1 MSGKKGHGKAAS
13 GKKTGRAATPA
24 LQVCADAGVD
34 HEVREFDHH
43 TTNYGEEAAEM
54 LASEGIEA
62 DQIFKTLLI
71 DLAAGTE
78 PKPDLA
84 VAVVPVTGRLSL
96 KHAAVALKERGY
108 GHGKASM
115 AKPKDAERSSGY
127 ITGGISPLGQ
137 KHRLPTVIDETALLC
152 DTMYVSG
159 GKRGLDIGLS
169 PQDLISLTD
178 ATTAD
183 ILEGH

>member
-1 MSGKKGHGKAAS
+1 M
-13 GKKTGRAATPA
+13 
-24 LQVCADAGVD
+24 
-34 HEVREFDHH
+34 
-43 TTNYGEEAAEM
+43 
-54 LASEGIEA
+54 
-62 DQIFKTLLI
+62 
-71 DLAAGTE
+71 
-78 PKPDLA
+78 
-84 VAVVPVTGRLSL
+84 VPVTGRLSL

-159 GKRGLDIGLS
+159 GKRGLTRNQ
-169 PQDLISLTD
+169 PPP
-178 ATTAD
+178 
-183 ILEGH
+183 